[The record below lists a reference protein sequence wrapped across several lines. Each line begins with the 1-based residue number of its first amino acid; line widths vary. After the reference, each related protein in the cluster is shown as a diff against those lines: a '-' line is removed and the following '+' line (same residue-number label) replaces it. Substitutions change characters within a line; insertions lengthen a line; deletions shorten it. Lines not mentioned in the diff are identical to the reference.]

1 MILVTLE
8 RILLL
13 AGDLALDCGV
23 EAVGLSLRLAPCG
36 SITMGSCRLVVY
48 TWVVMEDSW
57 MGLSITC

>member
-1 MILVTLE
+1 MLE

-36 SITMGSCRLVVY
+36 SMTMGLCSLLGDDVTSLDVS
-48 TWVVMEDSW
+48 V
-57 MGLSITC
+57 TCDGR